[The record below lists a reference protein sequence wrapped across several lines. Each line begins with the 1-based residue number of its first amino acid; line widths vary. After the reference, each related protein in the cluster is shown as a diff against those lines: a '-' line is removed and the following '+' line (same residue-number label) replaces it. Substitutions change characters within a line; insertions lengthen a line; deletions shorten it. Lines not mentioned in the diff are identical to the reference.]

1 MKSSTKILN
10 VIGAGVTTLTAEFD
24 TQGFNYAKIYVCGS
38 TSVAP
43 ATNNNNIVETDTSG
57 GTTNAISTL
66 VQGTTYTLSTA
77 TNNTSVAKI
86 VYGVPLGGRKRYLRA
101 TYTTGSAAT
110 LNAAIICELS
120 DAGDTILT
128 RRAGTAATDAAGS
141 VVNL

>member
-24 TQGFNYAKIYVCGS
+24 TQGFNYAKVYVCGS

-43 ATNNNNIVETDTSG
+43 ATNNNNIVESDTSG
-57 GTTNAISTL
+57 GTTNAITAL
-66 VQGTTYTLSTA
+66 VQGTDYTLSTA
-77 TNNTSVAKI
+77 TNHTSVAKI
-86 VYGVPLGGRKRYLRA
+86 VYGVPLVGRKRYLKA
-101 TYTTGSAAT
+101 TYTSGSAAT
-110 LNAAIICELS
+110 LNAAIVCELS
-120 DAGDTILT
+120 DAGDTIVT

>member
-10 VIGAGVTTLTAEFD
+10 VIGAGVSTLTAEFD

-43 ATNNNNIVETDTSG
+43 AASANNIVESDTSG
-57 GTTNAISTL
+57 GTTNAIATL
-66 VQGTTYTLSTA
+66 VQGTDYTLSTA

-86 VYGVPLGGRKRYLRA
+86 VYGVPLGGRKRYLKA
-101 TYTTGSAAT
+101 TYTSGSAVT
-110 LNAAIICELS
+110 LNAAIVCELS

>member
-1 MKSSTKILN
+1 MKTSTKILN
-10 VIGAGVTTLTAEFD
+10 VIGAGVSTLTAEFD

-38 TSVAP
+38 TTVAP

-101 TYTTGSAAT
+101 TYTSGSAAT

>member
-1 MKSSTKILN
+1 MKTSTKILN
-10 VIGAGVTTLTAEFD
+10 VIGAGVSTLTAEFD

-101 TYTTGSAAT
+101 TYTSGSVAT

>member
-1 MKSSTKILN
+1 MKTSTKILN
-10 VIGAGVTTLTAEFD
+10 VIGAGVSTLTAEFD

-38 TSVAP
+38 TTVAP

-101 TYTTGSAAT
+101 TYTSGSVAT